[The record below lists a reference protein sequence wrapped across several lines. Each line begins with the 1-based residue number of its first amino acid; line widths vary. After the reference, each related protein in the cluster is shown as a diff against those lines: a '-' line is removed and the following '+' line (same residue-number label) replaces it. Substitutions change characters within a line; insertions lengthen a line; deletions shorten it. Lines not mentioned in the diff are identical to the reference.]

1 MINISAISSRNL
13 LGRILRL
20 LLGVIPN
27 SAVVRV
33 LQGPNGGLRW
43 VKGSG
48 NNSYWLGTYE
58 IEKQQVLR
66 KDLREGMV
74 FYDIG
79 SHVGFFTLLA
89 ARCVGESGLVVAFEP
104 FPANIHY
111 LEAHIALNKMKNVV
125 LKKGAVAER
134 GGVLRFATGGSSSGG
149 HISDEGDVVPAYSI
163 DELVAEGMRVP
174 DVAKIDVQGATLLVL
189 RGMKKT
195 LRDNSVKLFIA
206 IDDAPRRGIAPFQ
219 KRDIHILLRSLGYHT
234 TDIYGNSIADDRIED
249 VNEICAVKQTGS

>member
-79 SHVGFFTLLA
+79 SHVGFFTLL
-89 ARCVGESGLVVAFEP
+89 VVAFEP

-134 GGVLRFATGGSSSGG
+134 GGVLRFVTGGSSSGG
-149 HISDEGDVVPAYSI
+149 HISDEGDVVSAYSI

-234 TDIYGNSIADDRIED
+234 TDIYGYRIAFFCR
-249 VNEICAVKQTGS
+249 